1 MAKQSKALP
10 EEEKVI
16 HFPSAGVDGSL
27 AFGRQPNRP
36 IGAKGQYRRT
46 CVSAVNVQ
54 SIDPETRRN
63 RGGSRGGLTRFIHAP
78 VAGERFIVQ
87 HLNAIAKV
95 GEPAMPSNSG
105 RVVTQ
110 IAISE
115 GRLFYA
121 VVGQDTVYTEATNNT
136 GDTPP
141 LRFSGVMF
149 STPNQQKIWLV
160 DRFNSVVF
168 NPSTGSL
175 DPWVATAGEFPV
187 DSDNNLPRLITTW
200 RGRIGMAGLLKDPQN
215 IFFTRVDGPTDF
227 DYSPLSP
234 SALDAV
240 ALNIPDGL
248 GLIGDVVTGL
258 VPYTDDMLIIGCDS
272 SLRIIRG
279 DPLAG
284 GQVDTISRSMGM
296 AWGQAWCRDFSGNIY
311 FFSNHCS
318 VCILIPGQ
326 MPQMISQSIDHLL
339 RNVNTGD
346 NAINLQWD
354 ERNKKLRVFITSLD
368 GPNPDD
374 VHYQWEQR
382 TGAWFPFK
390 YANPDHNPLCCC
402 TIDGNDPD
410 DRVPVIGSFDGVV
423 RTISEEATTDDGT
436 RIDSEVLI
444 GPFVS
449 KDFAELTIRDAL
461 PIMGMNSN
469 PVYYDLLTGRSP
481 EEALAS
487 VPRETGI
494 WQPGRGFSS
503 YLNWS
508 GHAIY
513 FRIRSR
519 PTLPNDWSMESVRIT
534 LRDRG
539 RLRARQQ

>member
-1 MAKQSKALP
+1 MAKKAMTPP
-10 EEEKVI
+10 EDFKDV
-16 HFPSAGVDGSL
+16 HFPSAGVDGSV
-27 AFGRQPNRP
+27 AFGTQPNRP
-36 IGAKGQYRRT
+36 IGARGQFRRT
-46 CVSAVNVQ
+46 CVSAKNVQ

-63 RGGSRGGLTRFIHAP
+63 RGGSRGGLNRFLNDPISGDRFIAQDIETISTVGTP
-78 VAGERFIVQ
+78 VA
-87 HLNAIAKV
+87 
-95 GEPAMPSNSG
+95 SNSG
-105 RVVTQ
+105 RVVT
-110 IAISE
+110 AVAVSE

-121 VVGQDTVYTEATNNT
+121 NEGATSWTEATNNT
-136 GDTPP
+136 GLTPP
-141 LRFSGVMF
+141 LRFSGILF
-149 STPNQQKIWLV
+149 STALQQKRWYV
-160 DRFNSVVF
+160 DRLNSVVF
-168 NPSTGSL
+168 SPALGTVEL
-175 DPWVATAGEFPV
+175 WTATDGEFPV
-187 DSDNNLPRLITTW
+187 DSDNNLPRLIETW
-200 RGRIGMAGLLKDPQN
+200 RGRIILSGLLKDPQN
-215 IFFTRVDGPTDF
+215 IFMSKVDNPYNF

-248 GLIGDVVTGL
+248 GLIGDMVTGI
-258 VPYTDDMLIIGCDS
+258 VPYTDDLLIIGCDG

-296 AWGQAWCRDFSGNIY
+296 AWGRAWARDQSGNIY

-318 VCILIPGQ
+318 VCILVPGQ
-326 MPQMISQSIDHLL
+326 MPQVISQPIDHLL
-339 RNVNTGD
+339 RNINTGD
-346 NAINLQWD
+346 NAIRLLWD
-354 ERNKKLRVFITSLD
+354 ERNKKLKVFVTSLD
-368 GPNPDD
+368 GPNENDM
-374 VHYQWEQR
+374 HYQWEQR
-382 TGAWFPFK
+382 TGAWFPFQ

-402 TIDGNDPD
+402 TYDGNDPD
-410 DRVPVIGSFDGVV
+410 DRVPLIGSWDGVV
-423 RTISEEATTDDGT
+423 RTISESATTDDGT

-461 PIMGMNSN
+461 PVMGMNSN
-469 PVYYDLLTGRSP
+469 PVYYDVLTGRSP

-487 VPRETGI
+487 TPKETGV

-513 FRIRSR
+513 FKIRSQ